1 LEGSQEIRALYKTVR
16 IIEYDEIE
24 RQELAGIQSATSRSG
39 KILSQGDVFC
49 ETSVEAWRKSRKH
62 ALMLL
67 HGIFQSRVGNPE
79 FFTNGHTLVIMDDNF
94 FLRSM
99 RREVFKVCQS
109 NICENLEITFGLI
122 HIDTSFEIC
131 VRRNEERTGLKKVPF
146 NVILKMSHNFEEAN
160 ANKAPWEQHNFKISI
175 GEPSFNEVLRCAL
188 RCLHKGI
195 DEPVKA
201 TIFNEKHLQNA
212 AKDRSLTLKNK
223 IHQTDILLRNIV
235 GIICR
240 RDKSYAR
247 IANITKKEVL
257 SFAKSRA
264 LSSDEASLREEVIAR
279 YSDSFCSNMSISK
292 EEFDEIFSLEL

>member
-1 LEGSQEIRALYKTVR
+1 MR

-24 RQELAGIQSATSRSG
+24 RQEFAGIQSSNSRSG

-49 ETSVEAWRKSRKH
+49 DTSVEAWRKSRKH
-62 ALMLL
+62 ALVLL
-67 HGIFQSRVGNPE
+67 QGIFQSRVENPE
-79 FFTNGHTLVIMDDNF
+79 IFTNDHTLVIMDDNF

-109 NICENLEITFGLI
+109 NVCENLEITFGLI

-131 VRRNEERTGLKKVPF
+131 VRRNEERNGLKKVPF

-160 ANKAPWEQHNFKISI
+160 ANKAPWEQHNFKTSI
-175 GEPSFNEVLRCAL
+175 GEPSFIEVLRCAL
-188 RCLHKGI
+188 ICLQKSV

-201 TIFNEKHLQNA
+201 NIFNEQDLENA
-212 AKDRSLTLKNK
+212 AKDRSLTLRNK

-247 IANITKKEVL
+247 TANITKKEVL
-257 SFAKSRA
+257 SFAKSGVF
-264 LSSDEASLREEVIAR
+264 SSDEISLREEVIAR
-279 YSDSFCSNMSISK
+279 YSETFCNNMSISK
-292 EEFDEIFSLEL
+292 EEFDEMLSLEL